1 MSWRHLALASLA
13 LVIALNLAA
22 FAVRGWFV
30 TRSGS
35 YAVTTGFEEFN
46 LYHLWKAAE
55 GHPLYEWPERDNYT
69 PTHYNA
75 AFYHAY
81 AAWTRLW
88 GARGEETVACARW
101 LTPFFAVLGMLM
113 QAHLLRQLAPE
124 TSRGSGLWRWGIAF
138 LTWFGP
144 TFGAWWVWSVR
155 ADIPAVVL
163 SLTGFAS
170 VLRAREQGGL
180 RWWLAG
186 SLLFFA
192 AWSFKQYVV
201 WIYAGAILHVVL
213 FGGGWR
219 VVAALLLPFGLLTLA
234 AFYLG
239 GDVYLH
245 SLLVVPGYYRW
256 LPPMTLEL
264 LSQAI
269 LFNTF
274 FWLCALGALVVLV
287 RRSSVDD
294 IDIVERRWRIA
305 AVVSVPALGMGIV
318 QLTPPGSN
326 INNMLEGFVM
336 VGLLGGAWWL
346 RRWPERS
353 KWLPA
358 AGAVA
363 LLSMAPLTAVQLALG
378 AQGIPIF
385 TVKERSVGNVIKLN
399 AAQLDQRRRFGEWM
413 RTLPRPVW
421 IDDAMLQLPWFTT
434 GGSYPAPM
442 MDFQFEADVL
452 RAGAM
457 EGAGFVEMISARRF
471 GSLLL
476 REHSSDLLRVA
487 LRVGYVERPLP
498 EDFYPLADP
507 YGVRSRHRFFV
518 RP

>member
-1 MSWRHLALASLA
+1 MNWGRFALGSLGF
-13 LVIALNLAA
+13 VIALNLAA
-22 FAVRGWFV
+22 FAARGWFV

-35 YAVTTGFEEFN
+35 HAVTTGFEEFN

-55 GHPLYEWPERDNYT
+55 GHPLYEWPDRGNYT

-88 GARGEETVACARW
+88 GASGEESVACARW
-101 LTPFFAVLGMLM
+101 LTPFFAVLGVLM

-124 TSRGSGLWRWGIAF
+124 TSRGSGLWRWGISF

-144 TFGAWWVWSVR
+144 NFGGWWVWSVR

-163 SLTGFAS
+163 SLSGFAC
-170 VLRAREQGGL
+170 VLRARERIGL
-180 RWWLAG
+180 RWWVAA

-201 WIYAGAILHVVL
+201 WIYAGVILHVIL
-213 FGGGWR
+213 AGGGWR
-219 VVAALLLPFGLLTLA
+219 VVAALLLPFGLLAVA
-234 AFYLG
+234 AFRVG
-239 GDVYLH
+239 GEVYIY

-256 LPPMTLEL
+256 LPAMTVDL

-269 LFNTF
+269 VFNLFL
-274 FWLCALGALVVLV
+274 WLCALGAVLALV
-287 RRSSVDD
+287 RRWRVHAVDV
-294 IDIVERRWRIA
+294 VERRWRIA
-305 AVVSVPALGMGIV
+305 AVVSGPALGMGIV

-346 RRWPERS
+346 RRWPARP
-353 KWLPA
+353 KWLPV

-363 LLSMAPLTAVQLALG
+363 LLSMAPVTIVQLALG
-378 AQGIPIF
+378 ARGIPF
-385 TVKERSVGNVIKLN
+385 YEVQGRSVGNVIKLN

-442 MDFQFEADVL
+442 MDFQFEEDVL
-452 RAGAM
+452 KAGVM

-476 REHSSDLLRVA
+476 REHNTDMLRAA

-498 EDFYPLADP
+498 EGFYPLADP
-507 YGVRSRHRFFV
+507 FGVRSRHRFLV